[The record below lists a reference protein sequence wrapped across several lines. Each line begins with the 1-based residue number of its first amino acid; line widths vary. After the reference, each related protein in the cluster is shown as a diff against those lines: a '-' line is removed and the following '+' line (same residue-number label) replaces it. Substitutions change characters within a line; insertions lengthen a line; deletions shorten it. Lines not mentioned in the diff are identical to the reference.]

1 MVLVASGVND
11 ATLIV
16 HPLPGGVVRPTGIG
30 LVQCDP
36 ARAGGVGDD
45 ADHRFSCSVSRGF
58 LLCVVHADVGTP

>member
-30 LVQCDP
+30 LVQCNP

-45 ADHRFSCSVSRGF
+45 ADHRFPSSVSRG
-58 LLCVVHADVGTP
+58 VVVSIIHPDVGTP